1 MSILNIARAATDPTI
16 PFPRVPDFGTIE
28 HKWDIAGEGHMFA
41 DRDHVSHILLLGAF
55 DDGDDAA
62 SLCGDVFQGGDLLP
76 QHDLCDRCHAIWEKG
91 EL

>member
-1 MSILNIARAATDPTI
+1 MSVPDLVRAATDPTV

-28 HKWDIAGEGHMFA
+28 HKWDIAGEGHLFA
-41 DRDHVSHILLLGAF
+41 DRDNTSHILLLGAF

-62 SLCGDVFQGGDLLP
+62 SLCGDVFQGGDELP
-76 QHDLCDRCHAIWEKG
+76 ANRLCVKCEAIWEKG